1 MIPDE
6 VPPELRELTFLEEM
20 LISRVLPNIYVC
32 RLRSGGQYGYSN
44 HAIAFPQELQTIA
57 TELPRSPSETGVL
70 MIRKRGSNNTHRDYK
85 VRQQK
90 VAAALH
96 WLTANNPYY
105 RDIAISQHNID
116 AGT

>member
-70 MIRKRGSNNTHRDYK
+70 MIRKRGNNNTHRD
-85 VRQQK
+85 
-90 VAAALH
+90 
-96 WLTANNPYY
+96 
-105 RDIAISQHNID
+105 
-116 AGT
+116 